1 MNKHGDS
8 NKACSWEFFLKKNK
22 KNSMLIRD
30 FRVVYLA
37 TSQFFYMAMNPRLRF
52 SVRRH
57 NEDLK
62 KWLDF
67 AIRQQIY
74 YVHPKLLKSRT
85 RSTSARAYPLMSL
98 HIILFGLKCC
108 CVKKKKKYLFSWI
121 NASFLL
127 IFSFARW
134 IHQEMF

>member
-1 MNKHGDS
+1 M
-8 NKACSWEFFLKKNK
+8 KKRHI
-22 KNSMLIRD
+22 SRELLEEVLILAHYFD
-30 FRVVYLA
+30 LSELVYLA

-98 HIILFGLKCC
+98 WNSLLF
-108 CVKKKKKYLFSWI
+108 YLVENSIMQKNKI
-121 NASFLL
+121 NTWSQFLSSFL
-127 IFSFARW
+127 IVRHVVVASQ
-134 IHQEMF
+134 IHV